1 MRDLIW
7 TIILIWLVWK
17 VYEMFKRVP
26 QKSKVS
32 NPNTNNSNQRKE
44 GEVKIETTIQQKT
57 YFGKN
62 DGEYVDYEEVK

>member
-7 TIILIWLVWK
+7 TIILIWIVWK
-17 VYEMFKRVP
+17 VYEMFKRAP

-32 NPNTNNSNQRKE
+32 NSNTNNSNLRKE
-44 GEVKIETTIQQKT
+44 GEVKIETTVQQKT

>member
-1 MRDLIW
+1 
-7 TIILIWLVWK
+7 
-17 VYEMFKRVP
+17 MFKRVP

-32 NPNTNNSNQRKE
+32 NSNTNNSNLRKE
-44 GEVKIETTIQQKT
+44 GEVKIETTVQQKT